1 MKNCAICP
9 HQNDCLKVGA
19 CLDDLNA
26 PLIASGQF
34 PRRMTPDQAHGFTA
48 ALTVMRVWQVAG
60 GSVSNEP
67 TGWKMLRLDEA
78 TGASITKQR
87 SLAPRPGYK
96 SGDKAM
102 KVITCQL

>member
-1 MKNCAICP
+1 MWV
-9 HQNDCLKVGA
+9 QTA
-19 CLDDLNA
+19 CDALR
-26 PLIASGQF
+26 SGHVLQL
-34 PRRMTPDQAHGFTA
+34 RYDGYTRDVEVHA
-48 ALTVMRVWQVAG
+48 VG

>member
-1 MKNCAICP
+1 MWV
-9 HQNDCLKVGA
+9 QTA
-19 CLDDLNA
+19 CDALR
-26 PLIASGQF
+26 SGHVLQL
-34 PRRMTPDQAHGFTA
+34 RYDGYTRDVEVHAVGFTQEDNA
-48 ALTVMRVWQVAG
+48 VMRVWQVAG